1 MNRKKRKTNM
11 LTMLFFAIGLVMY
24 LTGIVLL
31 FCSSLKNLPLL
42 KAFFSNVN
50 LDSNILNSMKLV
62 GGLLFLIG
70 FIIFIIAVILLY
82 KNNEVQDST
91 RSLII
96 EGKADVITLIVMTYI
111 MIFMIVVCLLT
122 DQIIGALL
130 FGITIILQT
139 IINAI
144 LIRYYSNDYKRK

>member
-1 MNRKKRKTNM
+1 MNRKKRKTSM

-24 LTGIVLL
+24 LTGMILL
-31 FCSSLKNLPLL
+31 FCSSLKKIPLL
-42 KAFFSNVN
+42 EAFFSNVN

>member
-1 MNRKKRKTNM
+1 MNRKKRKTSM

-24 LTGIVLL
+24 LTGMILL
-31 FCSSLKNLPLL
+31 FCSSLKKIPLL
-42 KAFFSNVN
+42 ESFFSNVN
-50 LDSNILNSMKLV
+50 LNSNILNSMELV

-96 EGKADVITLIVMTYI
+96 EGKADVITLIVMTYV

>member
-1 MNRKKRKTNM
+1 MNRKKRKTSM

-24 LTGIVLL
+24 LTGMILL
-31 FCSSLKNLPLL
+31 FCSSLKKIPLL
-42 KAFFSNVN
+42 EAFFSNVN
-50 LDSNILNSMKLV
+50 LNSNILNSMKLV

-96 EGKADVITLIVMTYI
+96 EGKADVITLIVTTYI

>member
-1 MNRKKRKTNM
+1 MNRKKRKTSM

-24 LTGIVLL
+24 LTGMILL
-31 FCSSLKNLPLL
+31 FCSSLKKIPLL
-42 KAFFSNVN
+42 EAFFSNVN
-50 LDSNILNSMKLV
+50 LNSNILNSMKLV

-96 EGKADVITLIVMTYI
+96 EGKADVITLIVMTYV

>member
-1 MNRKKRKTNM
+1 MNRKKRKTSM

-24 LTGIVLL
+24 LTGMILL
-31 FCSSLKNLPLL
+31 FCSSLKKIPLL
-42 KAFFSNVN
+42 EAFFSNVN
-50 LDSNILNSMKLV
+50 LNSNILNSMKLV

-96 EGKADVITLIVMTYI
+96 EGKADVITLIVMTYV

-139 IINAI
+139 TINAI

>member
-1 MNRKKRKTNM
+1 MNRKKRKTSM

-24 LTGIVLL
+24 LTGIILL
-31 FCSSLKNLPLL
+31 FCSSLKKIPLL
-42 KAFFSNVN
+42 EAFFSNVN
-50 LDSNILNSMKLV
+50 LNSNILNSMKLV

-96 EGKADVITLIVMTYI
+96 EGKADVITLIVMTYV

>member
-1 MNRKKRKTNM
+1 MNRKKRKTSM

-24 LTGIVLL
+24 LTGMILL
-31 FCSSLKNLPLL
+31 FCSSLKKIPLL
-42 KAFFSNVN
+42 EAFFSNVN
-50 LDSNILNSMKLV
+50 LNSNILNSMKLV

>member
-1 MNRKKRKTNM
+1 MNRKKRKTSM

-24 LTGIVLL
+24 LTGMILL
-31 FCSSLKNLPLL
+31 FCSSLKKIPLL
-42 KAFFSNVN
+42 EAFFSNVN
-50 LDSNILNSMKLV
+50 LNSNILNSMKLV

-70 FIIFIIAVILLY
+70 FIIFIIVVILLY

-96 EGKADVITLIVMTYI
+96 EGKADVITLIVMTYV

>member
-1 MNRKKRKTNM
+1 MNRKKRKTSM

-24 LTGIVLL
+24 LTGMILL
-31 FCSSLKNLPLL
+31 FCSSLKKIPLL
-42 KAFFSNVN
+42 EAFFSNVN
-50 LDSNILNSMKLV
+50 LNSNILNSMKLV

-122 DQIIGALL
+122 DQIMGALL

-139 IINAI
+139 MINAI

>member
-31 FCSSLKNLPLL
+31 FCSSLKNISLMDF
-42 KAFFSNVN
+42 FFSNVS
-50 LDSNILNSMKLV
+50 LSNDVISGMKFV
-62 GGLLFLIG
+62 GGLLFLLG
-70 FIIFIIAVILLY
+70 FVIFIIAVILLY
-82 KNNEVQDST
+82 KKNEVQDST

-111 MIFMIVVCLLT
+111 MIFMIVVCLMS

-130 FGITIILQT
+130 FGVTIILQT
-139 IINAI
+139 IINSI
-144 LIRYYSNDYKRK
+144 LIKYYSDDYKRK

>member
-1 MNRKKRKTNM
+1 MNRKKRKTSM

-24 LTGIVLL
+24 LTGMILL
-31 FCSSLKNLPLL
+31 FCSSLKKIPLL
-42 KAFFSNVN
+42 EAFFSNVN
-50 LDSNILNSMKLV
+50 LNSNILNSMKLV

-70 FIIFIIAVILLY
+70 FIIYIIAVILLY

>member
-1 MNRKKRKTNM
+1 M

-24 LTGIVLL
+24 LTGMILL
-31 FCSSLKNLPLL
+31 FCSSLKKIPLL
-42 KAFFSNVN
+42 EAFFSNVN
-50 LDSNILNSMKLV
+50 LNSNILNSMKLV

-70 FIIFIIAVILLY
+70 FVIFIIAVILLY

>member
-24 LTGIVLL
+24 LTGMILL
-31 FCSSLKNLPLL
+31 FCSSLKKIPLL
-42 KAFFSNVN
+42 EAFFSNVN
-50 LDSNILNSMKLV
+50 LNSNILNSMKLV

-70 FIIFIIAVILLY
+70 FVIFIIAVILLY

>member
-1 MNRKKRKTNM
+1 MNRKKRKTSM

-24 LTGIVLL
+24 LTGMILL
-31 FCSSLKNLPLL
+31 FCSSLKKIPLL
-42 KAFFSNVN
+42 EAFFSNVN
-50 LDSNILNSMKLV
+50 LNSNILNSMKLV

-130 FGITIILQT
+130 FGITIIVQT

>member
-1 MNRKKRKTNM
+1 MNRKKRKTSM
-11 LTMLFFAIGLVMY
+11 LTMLFFAIGLVLY
-24 LTGIVLL
+24 LTGMILL
-31 FCSSLKNLPLL
+31 FCSSLKKIPLL
-42 KAFFSNVN
+42 EAFFSNVN
-50 LDSNILNSMKLV
+50 LNSNILNSMKLV

>member
-1 MNRKKRKTNM
+1 MNRKKRKTSM

-24 LTGIVLL
+24 STGMILL
-31 FCSSLKNLPLL
+31 FCSSLKKIPLL
-42 KAFFSNVN
+42 EAFFSNVN

>member
-1 MNRKKRKTNM
+1 MNRKKRKTSM

-31 FCSSLKNLPLL
+31 FGTSLKYIPLL
-42 KAFFSNVN
+42 EAFFSNVN
-50 LDSNILNSMKLV
+50 LTNDILNSMKLV
-62 GGLLFLIG
+62 GGILFFLG
-70 FIIFIIAVILLY
+70 FVIFIIAVILLY

-111 MIFMIVVCLLT
+111 MIFMIVLCLLT
-122 DQIIGALL
+122 EQVIGALL

-139 IINAI
+139 IINTI
-144 LIRYYSNDYKRK
+144 LIKYFSNDYKKK

>member
-1 MNRKKRKTNM
+1 MNRKKRKTSM
-11 LTMLFFAIGLVMY
+11 LTMLFFTIGLVMY
-24 LTGIVLL
+24 LTGMILL
-31 FCSSLKNLPLL
+31 FCSSLKKIPLL
-42 KAFFSNVN
+42 EAFFSNVN
-50 LDSNILNSMKLV
+50 LNSNILNSMKLV

-96 EGKADVITLIVMTYI
+96 EGKADVITLIVMTYV